1 MPYIGNPAVDRFTA
15 TKAASVYSGDG
26 STVAFTLENSVGA
39 DEDILVSVDGVVQ
52 EPSVAYA
59 VSSGTTLTFTAAPS
73 SNSGNNIFVYYLFT
87 TIGTVTH
94 PATSALSAT
103 SGTFSTT
110 LASTGN
116 ATVGGT
122 FASTGN
128 ATVGGTFGVTG
139 ATTLTGATALGNTG
153 STVKSEGGA
162 VTTNIAQG
170 LAKHFTVFKGTD
182 TFAGIDSFNQSAIAD
197 VSSGLHRTSF
207 TTNFGSINYA
217 VTGSIIGSTSGGYYA
232 WVASDGGVKVTS
244 SVDTLTVNGEGNM
257 SLYDMDVVQLVSH
270 GDLA

>member
-1 MPYIGNPAVDRFTA
+1 MSTIKVDTLQTR
-15 TKAASVYSGDG
+15 SG
-26 STVAFTLENSVGA
+26 ST
-39 DEDILVSVDGVVQ
+39 
-52 EPSVAYA
+52 
-59 VSSGTTLTFTAAPS
+59 AA
-73 SNSGNNIFVYYLFT
+73 
-87 TIGTVTH
+87 
-94 PATSALSAT
+94 
-103 SGTFSTT
+103 
-110 LASTGN
+110 
-116 ATVGGT
+116 
-122 FASTGN
+122 
-128 ATVGGTFGVTG
+128 VTG
-139 ATTLTGATALGNTG
+139 AGFVATDQIRGNTAAN
-153 STVKSEGGA
+153 SVTVVAEGGTN
-162 VTTNIAQG
+162 TTNLQQG
-170 LAKHFTVFKGTD
+170 LAKHWTVFKGTD

>member
-1 MPYIGNPAVDRFTA
+1 MSTIKVDTLQTRSGNTAAVTGSGFVATDQIRGNTA
-15 TKAASVYSGDG
+15 A
-26 STVAFTLENSVGA
+26 NSVT
-39 DEDILVSVDGVVQ
+39 VVA
-52 EPSVAYA
+52 E
-59 VSSGTTLTFTAAPS
+59 
-73 SNSGNNIFVYYLFT
+73 
-87 TIGTVTH
+87 
-94 PATSALSAT
+94 
-103 SGTFSTT
+103 
-110 LASTGN
+110 
-116 ATVGGT
+116 GGT
-122 FASTGN
+122 N
-128 ATVGGTFGVTG
+128 
-139 ATTLTGATALGNTG
+139 
-153 STVKSEGGA
+153 
-162 VTTNIAQG
+162 TTNLQQG
-170 LAKHFTVFKGTD
+170 LAKHWTVFKGTD